1 MTEEFQCDKVKVEG
15 GYKMRYCKHCKSEKE
30 IKEFI
35 RDTPIL
41 ECGHTYEPDP
51 IAEHAL
57 ETLEGIILS
66 IAYIAVKN
74 NGMSFSEAYRFV
86 SKQI

>member
-1 MTEEFQCDKVKVEG
+1 M
-15 GYKMRYCKHCKSEKE
+15 KMRYCKHCKTEKE

-35 RDTPIL
+35 RDVPIL
-41 ECGHTYEPDP
+41 ECGHKYEPDP

-57 ETLEGIILS
+57 ATLDGIVLS

-74 NGMSFSEAYRFV
+74 NGMTFNEAYEYV